1 MHMILLRPELT
12 GLVTLVF
19 SVLAFAIPVRA
30 FAENNPPSIS
40 GSPPI
45 TATVGT
51 LYSFRPTASDRDGDP
66 LTFSIVNKPGW
77 AAFDPRTGTLS
88 GTPKIVGVYAN
99 IRIRV
104 SDGTASRSLDYFSIT
119 VKSATTSTTNSAPK
133 ISGSPATS
141 ATVNKSYSFQPTAS
155 DANGDA
161 LTFKIVNKP
170 GWAAFDTKT
179 GRLYGTPSSTS
190 TGSYSN
196 VTISVT
202 DGKATAS
209 LAPFTIKVTTVSVG
223 NVTLSWTAPTKNT
236 DGTTLTNLAGYRVY
250 YGKQSGQYTQ
260 TLSLPSPSFTSV
272 SIEDLASGTWYFA
285 VKTLASD
292 GDESAYSGQVS
303 KSLP

>member
-1 MHMILLRPELT
+1 MHLILLRPELT

-19 SVLAFAIPVRA
+19 SLLAFVLPAKA
-30 FAENNPPSIS
+30 FAANDPPSIS
-40 GSPPI
+40 GNPPT
-45 TATVGT
+45 TATVGV
-51 LYSFRPTASDRDGDP
+51 LYSFRPTASDRNGDP
-66 LTFSIVNKPGW
+66 LSFSIVNKPGW
-77 AAFDPRTGTLS
+77 ASFDPKTGKLS
-88 GTPKIVGVYAN
+88 GTPKIVGVYAS
-99 IRIRV
+99 IRIWV
-104 SDGTASRSLDYFSIT
+104 SDGTASRSLDGFSIT
-119 VKSATTSTTNSAPK
+119 VKSATTSSTNSAPK
-133 ISGSPATS
+133 ISGTPPAS
-141 ATVNKSYSFQPTAS
+141 AVVNKSYSFQPTAS

-209 LAPFTIKVTTVSVG
+209 LAPFTIKVTTESVG
-223 NVTLSWTAPTKNT
+223 KVTLSWTAPTKNT

-285 VKTLASD
+285 VKALASD
-292 GDESAYSGQVS
+292 GDESSFSGQVS
-303 KSLP
+303 KSL